1 MEVGE
6 TLIDNQ
12 NSLAIFKTD
21 YKNQKLEDNINFQKF
36 KQTMLSKNDNKG
48 RIFYCKN
55 EDIYFYYNDSK
66 YPYYH
71 GICPSCNRQICY
83 FCKKVNK
90 YTYDLCCYK
99 KRIHYI
105 FSVDAHIFFKFP
117 KCGVHDYNYQPT
129 FKDNLLFAIIPIANL
144 IFFAGGIHTAIYKLD
159 TKIEFKDSYKNND
172 YDDYLNLEEYTK
184 GCDDHW
190 DIFLLI
196 VILDVSATIILSIP
210 YLFLDIAFTI
220 LIFLISIPFNF
231 YPVKY
236 IYGIGFAGWLLN

>member
-6 TLIDNQ
+6 ILDQ
-12 NSLAIFKTD
+12 DSLAIFKTD
-21 YKNQKLEDNINFQKF
+21 YKEQILEDNINFKKF
-36 KQTMLSKNDNKG
+36 KQTMLSKNGNKG

-55 EDIYFYYNDSK
+55 EDLYFYYNDSQ

-71 GICPSCNRQICY
+71 GICPSCKRHICY

-105 FSVDAHIFFKFP
+105 FSVDAHIFFKYP
-117 KCGVHDYNYQPT
+117 KDGVDNYNYQPK
-129 FKDNLLFAIIPIANL
+129 FKDNLLFAIIPLVNL

-159 TKIEFKDSYKNND
+159 TKIEFNGYKND
-172 YDDYLNLEEYTK
+172 AYDDFLNLEQFTK
-184 GCDDHW
+184 GCEDHW
-190 DIFLLI
+190 DIFLPI
-196 VILDVSATIILSIP
+196 VIMDVSATIILSIP
-210 YLFLDIAFTI
+210 YLFLDIVFTI
-220 LIFLISIPFNF
+220 LIFLVSIPFKF

>member
-12 NSLAIFKTD
+12 NSITIFKTD

-83 FCKKVNK
+83 FCKKVKNSK
-90 YTYDLCCYK
+90 YDLCCNK

-105 FSVDAHIFFKFP
+105 FSVDAYIFIKYP
-117 KCGVHDYNYQPT
+117 KDGANYQ
-129 FKDNLLFAIIPIANL
+129 FKENLLFAIIPLVNL
-144 IFFAGGIHTAIYKLD
+144 IYFAAGIHIPIYKLD
-159 TKIEFKDSYKNND
+159 TKIKYKYCLKVGDDYNYDND
-172 YDDYLNLEEYTK
+172 YYNLEQYTMGGK
-184 GCDDHW
+184 DHLPSF
-190 DIFLLI
+190 ILI
-196 VILDVSATIILSIP
+196 VIMDVSATIILSIP

-220 LIFLISIPFNF
+220 LIFLISIPFKF

-236 IYGIGFAGWLLN
+236 IYGIGFAGWKLY

>member
-1 MEVGE
+1 MEVEE

-12 NSLAIFKTD
+12 NSITIFKTD

-55 EDIYFYYNDSK
+55 EDLYFYYNDSQ

-71 GICPSCNRQICY
+71 GICPSCKRHICY

-105 FSVDAHIFFKFP
+105 FSVD
-117 KCGVHDYNYQPT
+117 V
-129 FKDNLLFAIIPIANL
+129 
-144 IFFAGGIHTAIYKLD
+144 
-159 TKIEFKDSYKNND
+159 
-172 YDDYLNLEEYTK
+172 
-184 GCDDHW
+184 
-190 DIFLLI
+190 IFLLNI
-196 VILDVSATIILSIP
+196 QKSAITTQNINENLRTIY
-210 YLFLDIAFTI
+210 YLR
-220 LIFLISIPFNF
+220 
-231 YPVKY
+231 
-236 IYGIGFAGWLLN
+236 